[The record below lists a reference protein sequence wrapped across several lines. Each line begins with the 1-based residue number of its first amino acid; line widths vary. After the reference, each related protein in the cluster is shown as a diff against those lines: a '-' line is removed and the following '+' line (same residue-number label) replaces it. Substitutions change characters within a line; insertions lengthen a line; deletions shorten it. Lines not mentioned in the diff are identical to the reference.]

1 MQIIRA
7 TRRVAFCMKGIP
19 VTLKSTSSQVVTF
32 ADDCIL
38 NNNEAFA
45 ILAAVEKNFIK
56 RISY

>member
-19 VTLKSTSSQVVTF
+19 VTLKSSPSQVVTF